1 MRIIRTVT
9 VGLATT
15 ALGLGAFA
23 AAPVQA
29 EAGQAQS
36 ERALPKRTLDEVA
49 PGGNQINYNT
59 FLLKGLIS
67 EIQADGITY
76 LPYAKGKVQLQRK
89 VCVKKGRKKGCNF
102 KTIGKFKTK
111 DDGKYR
117 VKIKALESGRTK
129 YRIKV
134 KGSNGYGTTKGTAWT
149 VGFK

>member
-9 VGLATT
+9 VGLIAAT
-15 ALGLGAFA
+15 LSLGAVA
-23 AAPVQA
+23 TAPVQA
-29 EAGQAQS
+29 EVGQAQS

-49 PGGNQINYNT
+49 PGNHQINYNT
-59 FLLKGLIS
+59 FLLKGSITEL
-67 EIQADGITY
+67 QADGITY
-76 LPYAKGKVQLQRK
+76 LPYDNGTVQLQRK
-89 VCVKKGRKKGCNF
+89 VCVKKGKKGCTF
-102 KTIGKFKTK
+102 KTISKFKTK

-134 KGSNGYGTTKGTAWT
+134 KASGGFGTTKGTAWT